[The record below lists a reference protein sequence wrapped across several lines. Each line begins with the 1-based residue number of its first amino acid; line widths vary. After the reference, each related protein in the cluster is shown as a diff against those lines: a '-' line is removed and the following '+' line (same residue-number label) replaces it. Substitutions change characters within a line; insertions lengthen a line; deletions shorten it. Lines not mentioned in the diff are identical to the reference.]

1 MNKKLI
7 FCIVIITLCICT
19 VFGIYYYNK
28 SDTNNTNINYNEEN
42 KENLI
47 LEQKLYGLES
57 ITDYYTVRSCI
68 IKYYIYYQSLYDDNS
83 EISKDERINNLYSLL
98 DKSYIEKY
106 GITLE
111 NIENKFNTKINETE
125 VFIDDVLYLKE
136 NNIYTF
142 FVKGNVRD
150 LKINVFKEISFIVRL
165 DTNNE
170 TFSLFLEDYIKD
182 NSLDNIKEG
191 NILDYNFSDNIAE
204 NKANKYKPYKF
215 SYDEYVEDLFDRI
228 RKYIIY
234 KPEKA
239 YELLNCKQS
248 KLNNYSK
255 FESFIKDNYKELYIM
270 TFDSYMFEYEDDCN
284 IYNCKDKYD
293 NFEIRIYCN
302 NPCDI
307 KFTIIKK

>member
-57 ITDYYTVRSCI
+57 VTDYYTVRSCI

-182 NSLDNIKEG
+182 NSLDNIKGISYTKYFMSSNLDHALYNEQNLDEKLKKDYADAFYDAFEG
-191 NILDYNFSDNIAE
+191 KEKLFIDFLEEEVSNGVPGTFTASW
-204 NKANKYKPYKF
+204 KYIK
-215 SYDEYVEDLFDRI
+215 EDLHSLERHSNLH
-228 RKYIIY
+228 IY
-234 KPEKA
+234 
-239 YELLNCKQS
+239 
-248 KLNNYSK
+248 
-255 FESFIKDNYKELYIM
+255 FKE
-270 TFDSYMFEYEDDCN
+270 
-284 IYNCKDKYD
+284 
-293 NFEIRIYCN
+293 
-302 NPCDI
+302 NPYL
-307 KFTIIKK
+307 